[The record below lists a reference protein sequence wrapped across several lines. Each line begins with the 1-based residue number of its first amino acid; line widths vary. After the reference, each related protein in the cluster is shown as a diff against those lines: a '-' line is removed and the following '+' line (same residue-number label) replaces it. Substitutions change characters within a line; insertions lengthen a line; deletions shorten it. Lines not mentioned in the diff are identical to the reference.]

1 VRLAEAG
8 EQSGDVETAG
18 RQERSDPDPSAQ
30 HTAKLVDLRARG
42 FQFREHT
49 SSAHGDHLSRLGRAH
64 AAAGALE
71 QRGAELLLEPPD
83 LVGERRLGEVQL
95 LGSAREVAVAR
106 YCLHASQLPQL
117 HANDRRTRSL
127 R

>member
-1 VRLAEAG
+1 MRLAEAG
-8 EQSGDVETAG
+8 EQPGDVEAAG
-18 RQERSDPDPSAQ
+18 GHERSDPDPPAQ
-30 HTAKLVDLRARG
+30 NTAKLVDLRARG
-42 FQFREHT
+42 FHFREDT
-49 SSAHGDHLSRLGRAH
+49 ASAHGNRLSGLGRAY
-64 AAAGALE
+64 AAAGPLE
-71 QRGAELLLEPPD
+71 QRGAELLFEPPD

-106 YCLHASQLPQL
+106 YRLHAPQLPQL